1 MTASSNQDYNFEELD
16 GAADPGI
23 SHYVGDEIVFVNNAG
38 STHPLFIVSK
48 LDDNGGYSKENE
60 LEGVQNQGATSGNL
74 IIDLSLV
81 EPGTYYY
88 ICGNHKD
95 MQGTITVYPK
105 FSISIKKE
113 NLNTERANDFNITQ
127 SSLGPLKV

>member
-60 LEGVQNQGATSGNL
+60 LEGCSEPRSNL
-74 IIDLSLV
+74 RKCN
-81 EPGTYYY
+81 Y
-88 ICGNHKD
+88 
-95 MQGTITVYPK
+95 
-105 FSISIKKE
+105 
-113 NLNTERANDFNITQ
+113 
-127 SSLGPLKV
+127 